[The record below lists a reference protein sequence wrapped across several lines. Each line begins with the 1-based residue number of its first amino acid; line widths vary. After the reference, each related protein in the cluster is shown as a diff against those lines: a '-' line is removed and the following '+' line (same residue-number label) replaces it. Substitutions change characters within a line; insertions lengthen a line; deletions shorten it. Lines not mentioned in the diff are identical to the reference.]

1 MAVKPVPM
9 EVRFWP
15 KVRLGA
21 SNECWEWQAARLKTG
36 YGWFNTPLGARAAQR
51 VAAYLSGILD
61 RLDSPLCVLHKCDNP
76 PCCNPAHLFT
86 GTNQD
91 NVADRV
97 AKGRTKGKPQHGE
110 KNGASKLSDLN
121 VKQIRGLYKFAQ
133 FSQSQL
139 ARRFN
144 VQQSQI
150 SRIVNGVRCGG
161 VC

>member
-1 MAVKPVPM
+1 MTGKAIPM

-15 KVRLGA
+15 KVRQGA
-21 SNECWEWQAARLKTG
+21 PDECWEWQAGRQKTG
-36 YGWFNTPLGARAAQR
+36 YGWFATPVGARTSQR

-61 RLDSPLCVLHKCDNP
+61 RIDSPLHVLHKCDNP

-91 NVADRV
+91 NITDRV
-97 AKGRTKGKPQHGE
+97 AKGRSKGTSQCGE
-110 KNGASKLSDLN
+110 TNGSSKLSNLEI
-121 VKQIRGLYKFAQ
+121 KQIRGLYSFAQ

-144 VQQSQI
+144 IQQSQV
-150 SRIVNGVRCGG
+150 SRIVTGVRCGG
-161 VC
+161 VL